1 MKPTLINQS
10 GNCTLREAVI
20 IASVLAKVSVPVLHS
35 AAALLFLCEMPYT
48 GPNSLMIRILIEK
61 GYALPYKVLDS
72 LVFHFLR
79 IFKTERELPVLF
91 HQSLLSFA
99 QKYKND
105 ITQEQREAL
114 LEVNNGSKGHYSI
127 SLEVKRELLA
137 GESRVDPDETMDVD
151 R

>member
-1 MKPTLINQS
+1 
-10 GNCTLREAVI
+10 
-20 IASVLAKVSVPVLHS
+20 
-35 AAALLFLCEMPYT
+35 MPYT
-48 GPNSLMIRILIEK
+48 GPNSLMIRILIDK
-61 GYALPYKVLDS
+61 GYALPYKVLDA

-114 LEVNNGSKGHYSI
+114 LEVNNGAKGHYAVGP
-127 SLEVKRELLA
+127 EVKRELLA
-137 GESRVDPDETMDVD
+137 GQSRVDPNEMVDVQ
-151 R
+151 